1 MINKDKIHQKWMQYA
16 LVEAVKAYDNDEVPV
31 GAIIIKDGSIIAK
44 GYNQKELLKDATA
57 HAEIIAITSASNYLQ
72 DWRLN
77 DCDMY
82 VTMEPCA
89 MCSGAIINSR
99 IKAVY
104 FGVYDQG
111 AGCCGSL
118 YQICQDPRM
127 NHQTTVRGG
136 ILEEESKILLQDFFK
151 LKRKPNLR

>member
-1 MINKDKIHQKWMQYA
+1 MNQIKNHEKWMKYA
-16 LVEAVKAYDNDEVPV
+16 LSEAIRAYDNDEVPV
-31 GAIIIKDGSIIAK
+31 GAVIIKDESILSK

-57 HAEIIAITSASNYLQ
+57 HAEIIAITSAANHLQ
-72 DWRLN
+72 NWRLN
-77 DCDMY
+77 DCIMY

-89 MCSGAIINSR
+89 MCAGAIINSR

-111 AGCCGSL
+111 ACCCGSL

-127 NHQTTVRGG
+127 YHQSIVRGG
-136 ILEEESKILLQDFFK
+136 ILENESKMLLQDFFK
-151 LKRKPNLR
+151 LKRKPSNQ

>member
-1 MINKDKIHQKWMQYA
+1 MNNKKEHDKWMKYA
-16 LVEAVKAYDNDEVPV
+16 FAEAVRAFDNDEVPV
-31 GAIIIKDGSIIAK
+31 GAVIIKNESIIAK

-57 HAEIIAITSASNYLQ
+57 HAEIIAITSAANNLQ

-77 DCDMY
+77 DCVMN

-89 MCSGAIINSR
+89 MCAGAIINSR
-99 IKAVY
+99 IKSVY

-127 NHQTTVRGG
+127 NHQTIVRGG
-136 ILEEESKILLQDFFK
+136 VLENESKMLLQDFFK
-151 LKRKPNLR
+151 LKRKPNLQ

>member
-1 MINKDKIHQKWMQYA
+1 MNKKNNHEKWMKHA
-16 LVEAVKAYDNDEVPV
+16 LVEATKAYDNDEIPV
-31 GAIIIKDGSIIAK
+31 GAIIIKNNQVIAK

-77 DCDMY
+77 DCIMY

-104 FGVYDQG
+104 FGVYDEG
-111 AGCCGSL
+111 TGCCGSL

-127 NHQTTVRGG
+127 NHQTIARGG
-136 ILEEESKILLQDFFK
+136 ILEEDSKSLLEDFFK
-151 LKRKPNLR
+151 LKRKPNIQ

>member
-1 MINKDKIHQKWMQYA
+1 MNKIKNHEKWMKYA
-16 LVEAVKAYDNDEVPV
+16 LVEAIRAYDNDEVPV
-31 GAIIIKDGSIIAK
+31 GAVIIKNESIIAK

-57 HAEIIAITSASNYLQ
+57 HAEIIAITSAANNLK

-77 DCDMY
+77 DCIMY

-89 MCSGAIINSR
+89 MCAGAIINSR

-127 NHQTTVRGG
+127 NHQSIVRGG
-136 ILEEESKILLQDFFK
+136 ILENESKMLLQDFFK
-151 LKRKPNLR
+151 LKRKPSNQ

>member
-1 MINKDKIHQKWMQYA
+1 MKYA
-16 LVEAVKAYDNDEVPV
+16 ISEAIYAYDNDEVPV
-31 GAIIIKDGSIIAK
+31 GAIIVKDDSILSK

-57 HAEIIAITSASNYLQ
+57 HAEIIAITSASNSLKS
-72 DWRLN
+72 WRLEN
-77 DCDMY
+77 CTMY

-89 MCSGAIINSR
+89 MCAGAIINSR

-111 AGCCGSL
+111 SGCCGSL

-127 NHQTTVRGG
+127 NHQTIVRGG
-136 ILEEESKILLQDFFK
+136 ILEEESKMLLQDFFK
-151 LKRKPNLR
+151 LKRKPNLQ

>member
-1 MINKDKIHQKWMQYA
+1 MINKEQIHEKWMKYA
-16 LVEAVKAYDNDEVPV
+16 LSEAIKAYDNDEVPV
-31 GAIIIKDGSIIAK
+31 GAIIIKDNTIIGK

-77 DCDMY
+77 DCAMY

-89 MCSGAIINSR
+89 MCAGAIINSR
-99 IKAVY
+99 IKSIY
-104 FGVYDQG
+104 FGVYDEG
-111 AGCCGSL
+111 SGCCGSL

-127 NHQTTVRGG
+127 NHQTSVKGG
-136 ILEEESKILLQDFFK
+136 ILEDDSKKILKEFFRI
-151 LKRKPNLR
+151 KRKPNAQ

>member
-1 MINKDKIHQKWMQYA
+1 MNQIKNHEKWMKYA
-16 LVEAVKAYDNDEVPV
+16 LSEAIRAYDNDEVPV
-31 GAIIIKDGSIIAK
+31 GAVIIKDESIIAK

-57 HAEIIAITSASNYLQ
+57 HAEIIAITSAANHLQ
-72 DWRLN
+72 NWRLN
-77 DCDMY
+77 DCIMY

-89 MCSGAIINSR
+89 MCAGAIINSR

-127 NHQTTVRGG
+127 NHQAIIRGG
-136 ILEEESKILLQDFFK
+136 ILEHESKMLLRDFFK
-151 LKRKPNLR
+151 LKRKPNLQ

>member
-1 MINKDKIHQKWMQYA
+1 MSNIKTHEKWMKYA
-16 LVEAVKAYDNDEVPV
+16 LVEAIKAYDNDEVPV
-31 GAIIIKDGSIIAK
+31 GAIIIKDNSIIAK

-57 HAEIIAITSASNYLQ
+57 HAEIIAITSASNNLQ
-72 DWRLN
+72 NWRLN
-77 DCDMY
+77 DCTMY

-99 IKAVY
+99 IKSVY

-127 NHQTTVRGG
+127 NHQTIAGGG
-136 ILEEESKILLQDFFK
+136 ILEEESKMLLQDFFK
-151 LKRKPNLR
+151 LKRKPNLQ

>member
-1 MINKDKIHQKWMQYA
+1 MNKQNIHDKWMKYA
-16 LVEAVKAYDNDEVPV
+16 IIEAIKAYDNDEVPI
-31 GAIIIKDGSIIAK
+31 GAIIIKDNQIIAK

-57 HAEIIAITSASNYLQ
+57 HAEIIAITSASNHLQ
-72 DWRLN
+72 NWRLN
-77 DCDMY
+77 DCIMY

-99 IKAVY
+99 IQKVY
-104 FGVYDQG
+104 FGIYDEG

-127 NHQTTVRGG
+127 NHQTIARGG
-136 ILEEESKILLQDFFK
+136 ILEKESKSLLQDFFK
-151 LKRKPNLR
+151 LKRRPNAQ

>member
-1 MINKDKIHQKWMQYA
+1 MNKIKNHEKWMKYA
-16 LVEAVKAYDNDEVPV
+16 LAEAIRAYDNDEVPV
-31 GAIIIKDGSIIAK
+31 GAVIIKNESIIAK

-57 HAEIIAITSASNYLQ
+57 HAEIIAITSAANNLK

-77 DCDMY
+77 DCIMY

-89 MCSGAIINSR
+89 MCAGAIINSR

-127 NHQTTVRGG
+127 NHQSIVRGG
-136 ILEEESKILLQDFFK
+136 ILENESKMLLQDFFK
-151 LKRKPNLR
+151 LKRKPSNQ

>member
-1 MINKDKIHQKWMQYA
+1 MNKKKQHEKWMQYA
-16 LVEAVKAYDNDEVPV
+16 LAEAVRAYDNDEVPV
-31 GAIIIKDGSIIAK
+31 GAVIVKNESILAK

-57 HAEIIAITSASNYLQ
+57 HAEIIAITSAANNLQ

-77 DCDMY
+77 DCVMY

-89 MCSGAIINSR
+89 MCAGAIINSR
-99 IKAVY
+99 IKSVY

-127 NHQTTVRGG
+127 NHQTIVRGG
-136 ILEEESKILLQDFFK
+136 ILEHEAKMLLQDFFK
-151 LKRKPNLR
+151 LKRKTNLY

>member
-1 MINKDKIHQKWMQYA
+1 MRDDLIHEKWMRLA
-16 LVEAVKAYDNDEVPV
+16 LNEAIKAYDNDEIPV
-31 GAIIIKDGSIIAK
+31 GAVIIKDNQIIAK

-57 HAEIIAITSASNYLQ
+57 HAEIIAITSASAYIDN
-72 DWRLN
+72 WRLN
-77 DCDMY
+77 DCAMY

-99 IKAVY
+99 IKNVY
-104 FGVYDQG
+104 FGVYDEG
-111 AGCCGSL
+111 SGCCGSL

-127 NHQTTVRGG
+127 NHQTIVRGG
-136 ILEEESKILLQDFFK
+136 VLERESKGLLQDFFK

>member
-1 MINKDKIHQKWMQYA
+1 MDNSDIHEKWMKYA
-16 LVEAVKAYDNDEVPV
+16 LVEAVKAYDDDEIPV
-31 GAIIIKDGSIIAK
+31 GAVIIKDNQIIAK
-44 GYNQKELLKDATA
+44 GSNQKELLKDATA

-72 DWRLN
+72 DWRLEE
-77 DCDMY
+77 CIMY

-89 MCSGAIINSR
+89 MCAGAIINSR

-104 FGVYDQG
+104 FGVYDEG

-127 NHQTTVRGG
+127 NHQTIARGG
-136 ILEEESKILLQDFFK
+136 ILEEDSKSLLKDFFRI
-151 LKRKPNLR
+151 KRKPNTE

>member
-1 MINKDKIHQKWMQYA
+1 MINSNKIHDRWMKYA
-16 LVEAVKAYDNDEVPV
+16 LAEAVKAYDNDEVPV
-31 GAIIIKDGSIIAK
+31 GAVIIKENAIIAK

-57 HAEIIAITSASNYLQ
+57 HAEIIAITSAANNLQ
-72 DWRLN
+72 NWRLN
-77 DCDMY
+77 DCIMY

-99 IKAVY
+99 IKSVY

-136 ILEEESKILLQDFFK
+136 ILEEESKMLLQEFFK
-151 LKRKPNLR
+151 LKRKPNLQ

>member
-1 MINKDKIHQKWMQYA
+1 MINSDKTHSKWMKYA
-16 LVEAVKAYDNDEVPV
+16 LNEAVKAYDNDEVPV
-31 GAIIIKDGSIIAK
+31 GAVIIKDNAIIAK

-57 HAEIIAITSASNYLQ
+57 HAEIIAITSAANNLQ
-72 DWRLN
+72 NWRLN
-77 DCDMY
+77 DCVMY

-99 IKAVY
+99 IKSVY

-111 AGCCGSL
+111 SGCCGSL

-127 NHQTTVRGG
+127 NHQTIVRGG
-136 ILEEESKILLQDFFK
+136 ILEEESKVLLQEFFK
-151 LKRKPNLR
+151 LKRKPNLQ